1 MTASSTPAPLRY
13 VVWLLI
19 GTAGLSACITI
30 VFFGMRAVM
39 DIGGAC
45 ASGGPYVSANPC
57 PEGVGLLMTFA
68 FPAGFGFAALAGWAG
83 TRIGRGYL
91 AVPLLAWPALFIS
104 LGWNFIDYGLVA
116 PPGGESVIWGWLFPG
131 ILFVAMGGIPLLIA
145 IRWRNDFGD
154 ADRAAVL
161 RARLRRSDSAAF
173 KSAARSSS
181 TDVGRDV
188 ADELVD
194 RLERLAR
201 LRADGTLT
209 DVEFEAAKAATIRQA
224 EAGR

>member
-68 FPAGFGFAALAGWAG
+68 FPAGFGFAALADGPAPESAG
-83 TRIGRGYL
+83 ATWPCRSLRG
-91 AVPLLAWPALFIS
+91 P
-104 LGWNFIDYGLVA
+104 
-116 PPGGESVIWGWLFPG
+116 
-131 ILFVAMGGIPLLIA
+131 
-145 IRWRNDFGD
+145 R
-154 ADRAAVL
+154 
-161 RARLRRSDSAAF
+161 
-173 KSAARSSS
+173 
-181 TDVGRDV
+181 
-188 ADELVD
+188 
-194 RLERLAR
+194 
-201 LRADGTLT
+201 
-209 DVEFEAAKAATIRQA
+209 
-224 EAGR
+224 

>member
-13 VVWLLI
+13 VGWLLI

-116 PPGGESVIWGWLFPG
+116 PPAGESVIWGWLFPG

-145 IRWRNDFGD
+145 IRWR
-154 ADRAAVL
+154 
-161 RARLRRSDSAAF
+161 
-173 KSAARSSS
+173 
-181 TDVGRDV
+181 
-188 ADELVD
+188 
-194 RLERLAR
+194 
-201 LRADGTLT
+201 
-209 DVEFEAAKAATIRQA
+209 
-224 EAGR
+224 